1 MALSGENTAA
11 GAEAGAASDGA
22 RRLGRRERRRAAA
35 TREVAHAT
43 QCSTPGCERSFRTRR
58 RFHNRCCSL
67 CTVGSHTARC
77 DEHWRR
83 VQRDGARRRW
93 SICTV
98 RTCGRLAGLTHVH
111 CCTLCQWSGGARHAT
126 GCDERQRHAHA
137 SAVSD
142 HSRLSST
149 AAGDVRAATVASSS
163 GPAAADP
170 STQMQFS
177 VMGAGTSLRYEDMGT
192 ILVESSSSE
201 FE

>member
-1 MALSGENTAA
+1 MSGENTAA

-58 RFHNRCCSL
+58 CFHNHCCSL

-83 VQRDGARRRW
+83 FQRDGARRRL
-93 SICTV
+93 SICAV

-111 CCTLCQWSGGARHAT
+111 CCLPALPLTASPVAIFPIAQRRCHKRVLDRLRKRGLADALWSHSEPYHLRHRTSAQDPECLVAQIARGSPQT
-126 GCDERQRHAHA
+126 QRQVER
-137 SAVSD
+137 D
-142 HSRLSST
+142 HLRL
-149 AAGDVRAATVASSS
+149 VALLQ
-163 GPAAADP
+163 P
-170 STQMQFS
+170 
-177 VMGAGTSLRYEDMGT
+177 LRR
-192 ILVESSSSE
+192 
-201 FE
+201 